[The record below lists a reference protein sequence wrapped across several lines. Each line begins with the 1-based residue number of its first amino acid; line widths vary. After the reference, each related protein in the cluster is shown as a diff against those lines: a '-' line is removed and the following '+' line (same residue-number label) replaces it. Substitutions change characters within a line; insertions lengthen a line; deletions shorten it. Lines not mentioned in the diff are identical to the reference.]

1 MWALPDG
8 GAPMSPSA
16 QGMSRPSTDVPAR
29 VLAAAETLFAEFG
42 YQGCSLLRIA
52 KAAGTSESGVLRFF
66 SSKEDVFLGVIE
78 NALAALHARLDAALA
93 AVDDEPIERLIAI
106 ARTVF
111 DLYETDPDKA
121 ALIFSEGG
129 LSIRMLRGSEGR
141 TLMTLPGMLR
151 LVERIDAVFEQGCRR
166 GPFRGIDAVAAR
178 EAYFGIIEGTI
189 LGWLLSTDASSG
201 YASASARKMLNV
213 LRRMLRG
220 LTLE

>member
-1 MWALPDG
+1 
-8 GAPMSPSA
+8 
-16 QGMSRPSTDVPAR
+16 MSRPLTDVPVR
-29 VLAAAETLFAEFG
+29 VVAAAEGLFAELG

-66 SSKEDVFLGVIE
+66 AGKEDVFLAVIE
-78 NALAALHARLDAALA
+78 NALAALHARLDVALA
-93 AVDDEPIERLIAI
+93 ASAGDDVVEALVAV
-106 ARTVF
+106 ARTAF
-111 DLYETDPDKA
+111 ELFEADPDKA

-141 TLMTLPGMLR
+141 TLMTLPGMVR
-151 LVERIDAVFEQGCRR
+151 LVERIDALFDQGCRR

-189 LGWLLSTDASSG
+189 LGWLLSSEPGAT
-201 YASASARKMLNV
+201 YTSASARKVLNV

-220 LTLE
+220 LTLD

>member
-1 MWALPDG
+1 MA
-8 GAPMSPSA
+8 
-16 QGMSRPSTDVPAR
+16 RPTTDVPAR
-29 VLAAAETLFAEFG
+29 VTAAAEGLFAELG

-66 SSKEDVFLGVIE
+66 AGKEDVFLAVID
-78 NALAALHARLDAALA
+78 NALAALHARLDHALA
-93 AVDDEPIERLIAI
+93 ASTGDDVVERLVVV

-111 DLYETDPDKA
+111 ELFDADPDKA

-151 LVERIDAVFEQGCRR
+151 LVERVDALFEQGCRR
-166 GPFRGIDAVAAR
+166 GPFRGVDAVAAR
-178 EAYFGIIEGTI
+178 EAYFGVIEGTI
-189 LGWLLSTDASSG
+189 LGWLLSSEPGAVYT
-201 YASASARKMLNV
+201 SASARKVLNV